1 MGCGRGP
8 GLLGS
13 LLHCRGHPV
22 HGEQALPA
30 VLRPRKARQHP
41 QADQRAR
48 QAQEQAHRHLLHGD
62 AWVHKHH
69 GQVSGEGRHRE
80 GLHAEL
86 QPRVH
91 RPGGHRAR
99 PSQAGHGADRRG
111 EPGGRGQARGRVPEQ
126 HVRQCP
132 RHQQDV
138 VRQRGDH
145 QALDQLLHHHQGL
158 LLLHGERH
166 GRPHPGSQQVR
177 HHACRGSR
185 REDRTKVSDSW
196 VRLWRTLLPEGQPR
210 AGWLR
215 ACPRRGAADSGRH
228 RQVFEQKGMDVM
240 GLDIFP
246 TYVDA
251 IKNKTLKSGEP
262 RVTEL
267 LQKSTN
273 FKATCDV
280 DEALDFSDLYFIVVD
295 TPCTGSRHYQQF
307 YDHGKLGNILKLIN
321 ERDGLRNKHI
331 VISCT
336 VMPGY
341 TNPTGKFLV
350 KDAIERGCT
359 LSYNPEFIAQGDIV
373 RGLLKPDMVLIGE
386 GSQEAGDRLEDVYL
400 NNMCDN
406 VPVISRMSCDSAEIT
421 KLSINCFITTKISFC
436 SMVSDMADRTP
447 GANKFDIMRA
457 VGADA
462 RIGQKCLMPGYGFGG
477 PCFPRDNR
485 ALGGYARALGVEP
498 LIPDATDRYNEI
510 HSTNIAKLILGEVS
524 GEAQGSARAMKSSSH
539 LYAAGQ
545 KALQSQDTSAYCDL
559 DLAKKRVVF
568 SDVCYKPKCTVPI
581 IEESQKLMVAFL
593 VASELPED
601 FSVII
606 QDRPDIL
613 HEVQK
618 KHGPLFKYEP

>member
-1 MGCGRGP
+1 VSILGCGK
-8 GLLGS
+8 LGIS
-13 LLHCRGHPV
+13 M
-22 HGEQALPA
+22 AL
-30 VLRPRKARQHP
+30 
-41 QADQRAR
+41 
-48 QAQEQAHRHLLHGD
+48 
-62 AWVHKHH
+62 
-69 GQVSGEGRHRE
+69 
-80 GLHAEL
+80 
-86 QPRVH
+86 
-91 RPGGHRAR
+91 
-99 PSQAGHGADRRG
+99 
-111 EPGGRGQARGRVPEQ
+111 
-126 HVRQCP
+126 
-132 RHQQDV
+132 
-138 VRQRGDH
+138 
-145 QALDQLLHHHQGL
+145 
-158 LLLHGERH
+158 
-166 GRPHPGSQQVR
+166 
-177 HHACRGSR
+177 
-185 REDRTKVSDSW
+185 
-196 VRLWRTLLPEGQPR
+196 
-210 AGWLR
+210 
-215 ACPRRGAADSGRH
+215 
-228 RQVFEQKGMDVM
+228 VFEQKGMDVM

-251 IKNKTLKSGEP
+251 INNKTLKSGEP

-321 ERDGLRNKHI
+321 ERDRLRNKHI

-341 TNPTGKFLV
+341 TNTTGKFLV

-421 KLSINCFITTKISFC
+421 KLSINCFITTKISF
-436 SMVSDMADRTP
+436 MVSDMADRTP

-462 RIGQKCLMPGYGFGG
+462 RIGQKCLIPGYGFGG

-545 KALQSQDTSAYCDL
+545 KALQLQDVYLNNMCDN
-559 DLAKKRVVF
+559 
-568 SDVCYKPKCTVPI
+568 VP
-581 IEESQKLMVAFL
+581 
-593 VASELPED
+593 
-601 FSVII
+601 VII

-618 KHGPLFKYEP
+618 KHGPLFKYETYA

>member
-1 MGCGRGP
+1 MESEAQRKRVSILGCGK
-8 GLLGS
+8 LGIS
-13 LLHCRGHPV
+13 M
-22 HGEQALPA
+22 AL
-30 VLRPRKARQHP
+30 
-41 QADQRAR
+41 
-48 QAQEQAHRHLLHGD
+48 
-62 AWVHKHH
+62 
-69 GQVSGEGRHRE
+69 
-80 GLHAEL
+80 
-86 QPRVH
+86 
-91 RPGGHRAR
+91 
-99 PSQAGHGADRRG
+99 
-111 EPGGRGQARGRVPEQ
+111 
-126 HVRQCP
+126 
-132 RHQQDV
+132 
-138 VRQRGDH
+138 
-145 QALDQLLHHHQGL
+145 
-158 LLLHGERH
+158 
-166 GRPHPGSQQVR
+166 
-177 HHACRGSR
+177 
-185 REDRTKVSDSW
+185 
-196 VRLWRTLLPEGQPR
+196 
-210 AGWLR
+210 
-215 ACPRRGAADSGRH
+215 
-228 RQVFEQKGMDVM
+228 VFEQKGMDVM

-251 IKNKTLKSGEP
+251 INNKTLKSGEP

-321 ERDGLRNKHI
+321 ERDRLRNKHI

-341 TNPTGKFLV
+341 TNTTGKFLV

-545 KALQSQDTSAYCDL
+545 KALQSQDTSAYCEL

-618 KHGPLFKYEP
+618 KHGPLFKYETYA